1 MRNAG
6 RRWRQMLSRLS
17 TILLSVTL
25 GVIVWLIAVN
35 QENPLVTGEYAETIT
50 LQAHGLAEG
59 LQPVQPLSD
68 TIVRLTLRAP
78 KNIWTQL
85 NGGDLH
91 AWLDVTGLKAG
102 LYTLPIQTDS
112 RLPEVFVTDLQP
124 REVSLQLDPVI
135 TQEIAVR
142 AEVMDSVAFGYD
154 WQTPIMT
161 PSTITVRGPAS
172 QVHKVTNAQTQVYVR
187 SARNQVERLQTID
200 LLSSSGQ
207 PVENVVAEP
216 STVNIVVPVERWPG
230 RKDVAVT
237 VKLAGQPAAGYRLG
251 AVKLEPATVVLR
263 GNSDVLNQ
271 MTGFV
276 ETAPLDVTG
285 ATETVRIWL
294 DLLLPQG
301 VTAFD
306 SNKVYVVVEIEPLVD
321 SRTITLKPTVRG
333 NRSDLH
339 TTVSPDTVQ
348 VILSGPV
355 SMLEALGTDD
365 MFVVV
370 DVSGLVPGSHTL
382 TPLVLSPPGLQQ
394 EGVLPQ
400 TVEVVITNPGNQS
413 ATPQL
418 GVDVTVPISPI
429 LSPNVTPSATS
440 TVTSTKTP
448 TTTVTPA
455 IKPVQ

>member
-1 MRNAG
+1 M
-6 RRWRQMLSRLS
+6 
-17 TILLSVTL
+17 
-25 GVIVWLIAVN
+25 
-35 QENPLVTGEYAETIT
+35 
-50 LQAHGLAEG
+50 
-59 LQPVQPLSD
+59 
-68 TIVRLTLRAP
+68 
-78 KNIWTQL
+78 
-85 NGGDLH
+85 
-91 AWLDVTGLKAG
+91 
-102 LYTLPIQTDS
+102 
-112 RLPEVFVTDLQP
+112 
-124 REVSLQLDPVI
+124 
-135 TQEIAVR
+135 
-142 AEVMDSVAFGYD
+142 
-154 WQTPIMT
+154 
-161 PSTITVRGPAS
+161 
-172 QVHKVTNAQTQVYVR
+172 
-187 SARNQVERLQTID
+187 
-200 LLSSSGQ
+200 
-207 PVENVVAEP
+207 
-216 STVNIVVPVERWPG
+216 
-230 RKDVAVT
+230 
-237 VKLAGQPAAGYRLG
+237 AGQPAAGYRLG

-413 ATPQL
+413 ATPQP
-418 GVDVTVPISPI
+418 GVAATVAVSPTLSPI
-429 LSPNVTPSATS
+429 VSPAVTTVLPSMTSTVTS